1 MLVQRRVPADERE
14 FLLGDLTES
23 YHDRVALAGGVSARR
38 WFWRETVRLL
48 LSPWP
53 ATRAR
58 RAAPL
63 PQDTSMNTL
72 LRDLQFAV
80 RTLVRAPGLSLSTI
94 LTLAMG
100 IGATSA
106 IFGVVRP
113 ALLEPPRYADP
124 ARLALVFERD
134 RDGGESNMGWL
145 TFKDIERDSRTLDA
159 AAAISYWQPILSGE
173 AESERLNGQS
183 VTHRFF
189 DVLGV
194 QPMLGRGFVAA
205 EDLPG
210 ANRVAVL
217 SHALWLRR
225 FGGDR
230 SIVGRGVPV
239 NGVTFTVVGVL
250 PPDFES
256 VLAPGTDIWRPL
268 GYEASQGWACRT
280 CRHLRVIA
288 RVRAGVAREAAWREL
303 EGLSVSLTR
312 QFPDQYAAP
321 GVVLTPLHD
330 YVTRQARPA
339 LWALVAAVAFVALI
353 ACANAANLLLGRAL
367 RREPEFAI
375 RTALGA
381 SRRRLVRLVASE
393 SVMLAVVAGSLG
405 LLLAWGGVRFFLAM
419 APQGIPRLDQVR
431 VDGPV
436 AGFTFL
442 LALVAG
448 LAASVLPALT
458 TGRADLHGVIK
469 SGTRGLASRS
479 HRLRG
484 SLVVAETALAVTL
497 LAGATLLFQS
507 LSRLLGVNAGF
518 ETERMLTMET
528 QLSGPRYQDS
538 GAVHRTQ
545 AVMLQAVRAVPG
557 VEAAGFASQLPL
569 GGNVDMYGIHLED
582 RPSANPEQ
590 DPSAMRYAVTPDYL
604 AAMGI
609 PLLRGR
615 GITAADVET
624 TPYAVVI
631 NQSMAETIF
640 AGMDPIGRRLRMGG
654 TDGPWRTVVGIV
666 GNALHRGLD
675 APDEP
680 QVYVPVTQWWEET
693 GMTLVV
699 RARTVPLSLVPTVR
713 AAVASADRTVAIAKV
728 ATMEQLLARSTSQ
741 RRFALVLFAVFA
753 GIALLLTAFGI
764 YGVLAASV
772 AERTREIGIRSALGA
787 PQSRILGMVVRQG
800 AALAGAGLVLGLGG
814 ALGLSKLLAKLLYGV
829 RPENPAALLT
839 VTFAL
844 AAVAVVACA
853 VPAWRASRVDPMVA
867 LRDG

>member
-1 MLVQRRVPADERE
+1 
-14 FLLGDLTES
+14 
-23 YHDRVALAGGVSARR
+23 
-38 WFWRETVRLL
+38 
-48 LSPWP
+48 
-53 ATRAR
+53 
-58 RAAPL
+58 
-63 PQDTSMNTL
+63 
-72 LRDLQFAV
+72 
-80 RTLVRAPGLSLSTI
+80 
-94 LTLAMG
+94 
-100 IGATSA
+100 
-106 IFGVVRP
+106 
-113 ALLEPPRYADP
+113 
-124 ARLALVFERD
+124 
-134 RDGGESNMGWL
+134 
-145 TFKDIERDSRTLDA
+145 
-159 AAAISYWQPILSGE
+159 
-173 AESERLNGQS
+173 
-183 VTHRFF
+183 
-189 DVLGV
+189 
-194 QPMLGRGFVAA
+194 
-205 EDLPG
+205 
-210 ANRVAVL
+210 
-217 SHALWLRR
+217 
-225 FGGDR
+225 
-230 SIVGRGVPV
+230 
-239 NGVTFTVVGVL
+239 
-250 PPDFES
+250 
-256 VLAPGTDIWRPL
+256 
-268 GYEASQGWACRT
+268 
-280 CRHLRVIA
+280 
-288 RVRAGVAREAAWREL
+288 
-303 EGLSVSLTR
+303 
-312 QFPDQYAAP
+312 
-321 GVVLTPLHD
+321 
-330 YVTRQARPA
+330 
-339 LWALVAAVAFVALI
+339 
-353 ACANAANLLLGRAL
+353 
-367 RREPEFAI
+367 
-375 RTALGA
+375 
-381 SRRRLVRLVASE
+381 
-393 SVMLAVVAGSLG
+393 
-405 LLLAWGGVRFFLAM
+405 
-419 APQGIPRLDQVR
+419 
-431 VDGPV
+431 
-436 AGFTFL
+436 
-442 LALVAG
+442 
-448 LAASVLPALT
+448 
-458 TGRADLHGVIK
+458 
-469 SGTRGLASRS
+469 
-479 HRLRG
+479 
-484 SLVVAETALAVTL
+484 
-497 LAGATLLFQS
+497 
-507 LSRLLGVNAGF
+507 VNAGF